1 MDRLATGAYYQSGG
15 GPTAVV
21 PPSAQQ
27 LTQTVAAF
35 AASGTFPA
43 SATPDPTAGVP
54 SASIAQQQG
63 VSESDVLRG
72 QLTQLAP
79 ELYELLDAQWK
90 SYLALPSSLFVGAE
104 HPKPEQL
111 AATVRNFDNVAT
123 DARFRQLASR
133 PEFQSVY
140 GILKHYQQSLTASSP
155 ALQLPP
161 PPSAAAG
168 ATR

>member
-1 MDRLATGAYYQSGG
+1 MDRLATGAYYRSGG
-15 GPTAVV
+15 GPDAVV

-27 LTQTVAAF
+27 LTQSVAGY
-35 AASGTFPA
+35 AASGSFPA
-43 SATPDPTAGVP
+43 APTPNPVMNIPNGSMAEQYG
-54 SASIAQQQG
+54 ASDA
-63 VSESDVLRG
+63 DVLRG

-79 ELYELLDAQWK
+79 ELYELLDPQWK

-111 AATVRNFDNVAT
+111 AAAVRNFDRVAT
-123 DARFRQLASR
+123 DARFKQLASR

-140 GILKHYQQSLTASSP
+140 GILKHYQQSLTASSS

-161 PPSAAAG
+161 PPAANTIAP
-168 ATR
+168 